1 MAISGMAEVEADLIR
16 QRTRE
21 GMAIARAQGKLK
33 GRQRKL
39 SPVRQRSLVR
49 EYEPGEENIVEL
61 AKSFGVSRPTVYRAL
76 ARHAAKASS
85 SPATPVDTQP
95 FLPSGDQVPTSQPEV
110 ELPTRREGSEPLSA
124 GLDPVGP
131 PEVAPTAKTTT
142 PEVWAADW
150 AAADDEAHDQF
161 LYVEGLGKHS

>member
-61 AKSFGVSRPTVYRAL
+61 AKSFGVSRPTVCRAL

-95 FLPSGDQVPTSQPEV
+95 FLPSGDQVPNFT
-110 ELPTRREGSEPLSA
+110 TRGGVADLARRVRAALRTAGSLRSTLGGA
-124 GLDPVGP
+124 
-131 PEVAPTAKTTT
+131 TAKTTT

-161 LYVEGLGKHS
+161 LYVEG